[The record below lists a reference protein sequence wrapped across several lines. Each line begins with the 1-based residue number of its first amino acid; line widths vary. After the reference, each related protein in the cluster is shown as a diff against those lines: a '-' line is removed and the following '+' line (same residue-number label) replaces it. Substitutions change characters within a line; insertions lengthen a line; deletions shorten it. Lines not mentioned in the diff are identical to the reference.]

1 MSIQSI
7 NTDEFI
13 KSALAAATATA
24 SNVSLL
30 FDVPEEIK
38 YSVHCADCCDSY

>member
-13 KSALAAATATA
+13 ESALAATATA
-24 SNVSLL
+24 STVLPL
-30 FDVPEEIK
+30 FDVTEEIE